1 LKALILA
8 GGFGTRLRP
17 LTYTRPKHLLPIAN
31 RPHIEHVFDLL
42 VACDV
47 DEVVMLT
54 SYLAEAFAAAID
66 GGTRRGIRIQVAR
79 EEEPLGTAGALKNAA
94 DFVSDDTFLAFNG
107 DILTDVDLDTIIQFH
122 RARGAEATIM
132 LVPVEDPSTFGV
144 VPTESGGRVTGF
156 IEKPP
161 RGEAPTDQINA
172 GVYVM
177 EPSVFARIPA
187 GEVYSAE
194 RQLFPEVAAD
204 GALYALARDSYWID
218 VGTPEKYLQAN
229 MDALAGTFHTP
240 AVANPG
246 AGTVLE
252 AEGCAVSDSATL
264 ANVCLGAGA
273 VVEEGATITT
283 SVLLPG
289 AVVGAGAVVEA
300 TILGERAKVSPG
312 AWIKDAVIA
321 DDETC
326 G

>member
-31 RPHIEHVFDLL
+31 RPHIEHVLDLL
-42 VACDV
+42 VACGV

-54 SYLAEAFAAAID
+54 SYLADAFADAIAE
-66 GGTRRGIRIQVAR
+66 GTRRGIRMEVAR
-79 EEEPLGTAGALKNAA
+79 EEEPLGTAGALGNAA
-94 DFVSDDTFLAFNG
+94 DFVSDGTFLALNG
-107 DILTDVDLDTIIQFH
+107 DILTDAALGSIIEFH
-122 RARGAEATIM
+122 RARSAEATIM
-132 LVPVEDPSTFGV
+132 LVPVEDPSAFGV
-144 VPTESGGRVTGF
+144 VPTEAGGRVTGF

-161 RGEAPTDQINA
+161 RDEAPTDQINA

-177 EPSVFARIPA
+177 EPAVFGRIPA

-194 RQLFPEVAAD
+194 RQLFPEIAAD
-204 GALYALARDSYWID
+204 GALYALTSDSYWID
-218 VGTPEKYLQAN
+218 VGTPKKYLQAN

-252 AEGCAVSDSATL
+252 AEDCTVSDSATL
-264 ANVCLGAGA
+264 EDVCLGAGA
-273 VVEEGATITT
+273 VVEAGVTVAG

-289 AVVGAGAVVEA
+289 AVVGAGALVEA
-300 TILGERAKVSPG
+300 TILGERAKVAPG
-312 AWIKDAVIA
+312 ATIKDAVVA
-321 DDETC
+321 DGETC